1 MDQSIDLLGYARR
14 EKTNLK
20 RLLITLRRMTKR

>member
-1 MDQSIDLLGYARR
+1 MDQSIDLLGYARQ

-20 RLLITLRRMTKR
+20 RLLIILRRMTTR